1 MSYKFPDE
9 TKKTL
14 LKLQVLEVQLL
25 DIQKTLSDK
34 EGRLHALPSS
44 SQHER
49 AMMKSQ
55 TLFEFKKDRDT
66 KIVLLSQGDD
76 KPRNII
82 PPGGF
87 VSMGIG
93 GLDEQFEEIFV
104 RAFVS
109 RIVPPSFLR
118 KIDKKPIKGMLLY
131 VFFSLHLHLSSHT
144 HTQFPCRYGPPGC
157 GKTLIAR
164 TLAKKLNAKEPKI
177 VAGPSIL
184 NKYVGES
191 EKAIRDLFEDAEKE
205 EEEKGE
211 NSQLHVII
219 FDEIDAICKQR
230 GTDKSG
236 SGVHDSL
243 VNQLL
248 SKIDG
253 VNELNNILVIGMTN
267 RKDMLDNALLRA
279 GRLEIHI
286 EIGLPDEKVE
296 FKFSGFTLRNS
307 RKRTSLP
314 RTFPWKTCDKNQ
326 EFYGCR
332 NQESLCS
339 CVSEHACSSCGHENV
354 QNREQ
359 RLGNCKG
366 HESGFRPRVRGYD
379 THVCRT

>member
-1 MSYKFPDE
+1 MTVANHSRGIIQTHSLTNSLTTHTIINNRYSIRISYHNKSENDKRRELDCKELRSKIVRSFTNQIFTIKQQFYISYKFPDE
-9 TKKTL
+9 AKKSL

-25 DIQKTLSDK
+25 DIEKTLADK
-34 EGRLHALPSS
+34 QGRLHSLPSS
-44 SQHER
+44 SSHTL
-49 AMMKSQ
+49 AMMKPQ
-55 TLFEFKKDRDT
+55 TLFEFKKDRDV

-131 VFFSLHLHLSSHT
+131 
-144 HTQFPCRYGPPGC
+144 GPPGC

-205 EEEKGE
+205 QEEKGE

-230 GTDKSG
+230 GTSFFFFF
-236 SGVHDSL
+236 VIYTH
-243 VNQLL
+243 
-248 SKIDG
+248 IYF
-253 VNELNNILVIGMTN
+253 EFTNNNNNNKQVLTKAEV
-267 RKDMLDNALLRA
+267 
-279 GRLEIHI
+279 
-286 EIGLPDEKVE
+286 V
-296 FKFSGFTLRNS
+296 FT
-307 RKRTSLP
+307 T
-314 RTFPWKTCDKNQ
+314 
-326 EFYGCR
+326 
-332 NQESLCS
+332 
-339 CVSEHACSSCGHENV
+339 VS
-354 QNREQ
+354 
-359 RLGNCKG
+359 
-366 HESGFRPRVRGYD
+366 
-379 THVCRT
+379 